1 VGSREA
7 FRASGLDYPRTTV
20 FVIPTEVRI
29 NLLMTGH
36 YLTILAGFA
45 LRFPTRRSEI
55 KVLPVELPIDRVPVG
70 IVTLKNR
77 TLSPVVRLFIDA
89 AHDVA
94 KPLANRKR

>member
-1 VGSREA
+1 MEA

-45 LRFPTRRSEI
+45 EVSGSALGDQSLVRRTS
-55 KVLPVELPIDRVPVG
+55 
-70 IVTLKNR
+70 T
-77 TLSPVVRLFIDA
+77 
-89 AHDVA
+89 
-94 KPLANRKR
+94 